1 MLGRVEKQEIER
13 SYATTMSEGA
23 FDTLVFTYRLHPA
36 ILSTLGQNP
45 AHREHLSQLLVDSND
60 QALARQFGLARWG
73 VPRERKVLTPR
84 ETQVYE
90 LLAEGRSNIE
100 IARALFISEKTA
112 KVHVRNVLH
121 KLGVQNRTQAAVLA
135 ARGSA
140 STFPA
145 EVSP

>member
-1 MLGRVEKQEIER
+1 
-13 SYATTMSEGA
+13 
-23 FDTLVFTYRLHPA
+23 
-36 ILSTLGQNP
+36 
-45 AHREHLSQLLVDSND
+45 
-60 QALARQFGLARWG
+60 
-73 VPRERKVLTPR
+73 
-84 ETQVYE
+84 VYE

-135 ARGSA
+135 ARDSA